1 MNLMLDANDLSALSP
16 AQKSA
21 IVDSLV
27 LMVAVDRKIEPGEI
41 EVFNAE
47 MRRIPW
53 GLDPAMID
61 MLVERARIRVKCT
74 LDRLHWQSW
83 VKELAMSITA
93 PALREKVLGTMSK
106 IAINTGKVDDTER
119 GLLNAFAGAFEIPM
133 DRLAELRL
141 QIVND
146 KLAKT

>member
-1 MNLMLDANDLSALSP
+1 MNLMLDANDLSALTP
-16 AQKSA
+16 AQKGA

-27 LMVAVDRKIEPGEI
+27 LMIAADRKIESSEI

-53 GLDPAMID
+53 GLDPTMLD
-61 MLVERARIRVKCT
+61 MFVERARIRLKCT
-74 LDRLHWQSW
+74 IDRLHWQTW
-83 VKELAMSITA
+83 IKELALTLPSPVI
-93 PALREKVLGTMSK
+93 REKVLGTMSQ

-119 GLLNAFAGAFEIPM
+119 GLLNTFAGAFELPM
-133 DRLAELRL
+133 ERLAEIRK
-141 QIVND
+141 QVVND